1 MLSNNHKTLGVNIQK
16 HEIIIKI
23 VIVRETDDHA

>member
-23 VIVRETDDHA
+23 VRETDDHA